1 MSTLNALIADVLP
14 EIVGIRHDLHAHP
27 QLGYEET
34 YASGVV
40 QRQLKAWGIPHVAG
54 VAETGVVAWID
65 PPHAGAADA
74 AIGLRAD
81 LDALPIT
88 EATGLPYASTVPGR
102 MHACGH
108 DGHTSILLATAKALL
123 QIRDRLPRPV
133 KLLFQPAEEIGAGA
147 QKMIEH
153 GALSEKVGG
162 RKVSAMFG
170 LHGTP
175 HLPVGVVATKAG
187 PLLAGCSDFE
197 IVVRGFGGHAA
208 LPQFAVDPIVAAS
221 SLVLAIQTIVSRNI
235 DPVVPAVVSVGSIHG
250 GDAANVIPDAVT
262 ISGTIRAHD
271 DAVFQQAQQRLSELA
286 ENTAKG
292 MGCRAE
298 VRFVPAYPPVINE
311 PKATHFAMEMAQQAV
326 GEQRFLRLE
335 TAYMPSEDFAFYGK
349 AVPSCFSLI
358 GVCPP
363 DRETYPPLHSPQFDF
378 TDAAVGVG
386 ARLMCE
392 YALNAN
398 RLAA

>member
-1 MSTLNALIADVLP
+1 
-14 EIVGIRHDLHAHP
+14 
-27 QLGYEET
+27 
-34 YASGVV
+34 VV
-40 QRQLKAWGIPHVAG
+40 QRQLTKWGIPHVAG
-54 VAETGVVAWID
+54 VAETGVVAWIE
-65 PPHAGAADA
+65 PPHAECGGA

-123 QIRDRLPRPV
+123 EVRDRLPRPV
-133 KLLFQPAEEIGAGA
+133 KLLFQPAEEVGAGA

-153 GALSEKVGG
+153 GALSAKVGG
-162 RKVSAMFG
+162 RKVTAMFG

-175 HLPVGVVATKAG
+175 HLPVGLVATKPGA
-187 PLLAGCSDFE
+187 LLAGCTDFE
-197 IVVRGFGGHAA
+197 IVIHGVGGHAA
-208 LPQFAVDPIVAAS
+208 MPQFSTDPVVAAS
-221 SLVLAIQTIVSRNI
+221 SLVLAIQTIVTRNL
-235 DPVVPAVVSVGSIHG
+235 DPVVPAVVSVSSIHG
-250 GDAANVIPDAVT
+250 GDAANVIPDSVT

-271 DAVFQQAQQRLSELA
+271 DAVFQRVMQRLTDLA
-286 ENTAKG
+286 SHTAQS

-298 VRFVPAYPPVINE
+298 THFTPAYPPVINDVN
-311 PKATHFAMEMAQQAV
+311 AAQFAMEMAQHAV
-326 GEQRFLRLE
+326 GEQRFLRLD

-349 AVPSCFSLI
+349 AVPSCFSFI

-363 DRETYPPLHSPQFDF
+363 DRDSYPPLHSPQFDF
-378 TDAAVGVG
+378 TDAALEVGV
-386 ARLMCE
+386 RLMCE